1 MTRFSDYLVDGYN
14 KSIIDKSGLS
24 RGSPIRVNGDK
35 CWFLAAYETHIEVL
49 YRDEFLESA
58 AQKFPVIHRY
68 DNSEGGFNCINT
80 LSGVD
85 SEKVSRRSQDESK
98 YRALEQQFARD
109 LKAMLSSGASQISLD
124 DATLLSTSS
133 LPVLIELHPES
144 VHYFVSPFGGRANT
158 NTYGLLCYLDLV
170 EPHPSSEASLI
181 ISTDAALEQL
191 RDELAS
197 EYSFVDHFVNTTSD
211 TPNQVGMQHVRAV
224 YSLSG
229 VAKLAPLMETLRTQS
244 SVTQA
249 LLAEGGTEVKADQ
262 WPSLTEASGPV
273 LIKLR
278 TPDGVCEGYYGV
290 FGIISCVDEGWEL
303 TVTCDAQHQA
313 LYDAAKNELTFLSHY
328 TPLTAGMVQWDNVSA
343 IYALSE
349 IGLVKQALTPT
360 FVQTRSVFPWW
371 VDTGSSVDNDVLP
384 RMSGFES
391 ASLGAGHHTWLSPGY
406 LLADRD
412 LAVGE
417 RVQAWVISER
427 DGRIVKTVAL
437 TASNSNKSKADW
449 PHAFLSAINAAPA
462 ADDAKWMCA
471 GFLNASGELA
481 VGKAGSPTTAA
492 FDALAAAGKTE
503 LNRLW
508 YYAEDCRL
516 FSNAPFEANQVIAG
530 WVPDIPPPEGERLS
544 LQVRDRTTQYLYET
558 YLFCPEATDEASSTS
573 TAQQFCEFINTR
585 RQAADKQYGMVRA
598 GVLGSDKV
606 SVSPGKSDNAL
617 WIAQHSNLSVELDS
631 LAWQKYRDVGA
642 FTPTVGATL
651 KFVLYDRYSGA
662 QLPGSPFSYTV
673 EHADAKQCLAA
684 LAAALKASE
693 LGNYLQLGSAR
704 SPEVTPAS
712 VDKYALWVMPLPT
725 RIIVV
730 GVPGL
735 AENYEKALITPEGK
749 ALTLGALYEGYKEG
763 LSLTLSD
770 RWNGHA
776 VESWELKVGAEAGM
790 NLQKWVGELGTLLN
804 SVRTTY
810 MPFFGWGKDKAGFA
824 LPGEAT
830 SDLSAWSLWLPKDVE
845 FELIARRLNVA
856 APKEVN
862 APPRLKPQLEFLR
875 DKLVCEEAL
884 YYGASAGTLAGS
896 SKAKS
901 VHIKQL
907 AQFGEE
913 VFSSSDGDGL
923 KKSVRGTDFGFLDER
938 FWNMMDRLD
947 TKGLRISELPGIVKA
962 DPRNSLSS
970 GNFPALV
977 ASRVA
982 RRNLVS
988 AEKDNWQIDWPSECW
1003 VESVSCTSDCIVLA
1017 VQCGKEFL
1025 GLSSAITSI
1034 LKSRAHVVTESDLK
1048 KLDTITEEDAARLA
1062 AYGGDALANARK
1074 EIVAAQQRVLDKAS
1088 KKVAAIFSRSLALVA
1103 VHAFKDAGFFVED
1116 AERIIEQIES
1126 YVGKRFPRPGT
1137 YEVESYKTD
1146 LLSEF
1151 KMDLDDS
1158 GVALKTV
1165 EKLVVDLTREFSE
1178 AGDDSGKVFAAAV
1191 SALRSNFF
1199 NVDGAQLN
1207 DFKSVL
1213 VSPRSGT
1220 CKELL
1225 QLCLSADATA
1235 KGIRFVS
1242 HTSDLSPAILDADPP
1257 VHPIYSLYNRTGGV
1271 SLHIPDGVDIPSS
1284 YALCSASYI
1293 SQSGITSAAP
1303 SALLID
1309 PPLTGKTFIPKDSLC
1324 ADYAGTVCSEMYD
1337 VSGASENGVDPKTGL
1352 FHAHY
1357 PVGVIRGLS
1366 GKGPELDLTLHYS
1379 ATRANE
1385 SALGDGWAFRF
1396 SSYDNHQHRLTLS
1409 NGKTITLTADHVTKA
1424 KSTKKL
1430 PINGVT
1436 LTGAKGSHADLA
1448 ELTVIFPSGRTETLA
1463 KPGKY
1468 DGVEVSE
1475 NYKVALSK
1483 KIRKL
1488 KENLEQLLKEPG
1500 VTSEQTKLYTEKLED
1515 LGKLD
1520 TYVKRKAFTLV
1531 PNSITSPQG
1540 GTLTLAWEGKSG
1552 HVQLLSIHDG
1562 SAKLLSAAHDAPTA
1576 TGEYSST
1583 FTVWPDTD
1591 EAYDVC
1597 LLIKDCLLVR
1607 LTRQGKNATAPVQT
1621 VVFGYEGEP
1630 VLDRVLCSVAEEDG
1644 SLEVVSYGPSWRNWD
1659 INDSLIPLSRVLRH
1673 TLVPGAGQQ
1682 SITHTWKWK
1691 GALKQVL
1698 EEGQTF
1704 SATSML
1710 DTGNSQRGASTRRT
1724 WIVKNGVLVESE
1736 VVEEAPGIT
1745 RKTTTMAYPD
1755 AITSTDPAV
1764 KYRLATQPLSTTVTT
1779 EDLRPPHIA
1788 ATASPS
1794 PAQLS
1799 TQESN

>member
-1 MTRFSDYLVDGYN
+1 MTRFSDCLVDGYN
-14 KSIIDKSGLS
+14 KRIIDKSGLA
-24 RGSPIRVNGDK
+24 RGTQIRVNGDK

-80 LSGVD
+80 LSGVN
-85 SEKVSRRSQDESK
+85 SEKVTRRSQDESK

-109 LKAMLSSGASQISLD
+109 LKTMLSSGVSQVSLD

-144 VHYFVSPFGGRANT
+144 VQYFVSSFGRGADT
-158 NTYGLLCYLDLV
+158 DTYGLLCYLDLV
-170 EPHPSSEASLI
+170 EPDPSSEASLI

-211 TPNQVGMQHVRAV
+211 TPNQVGMQHVLAV

-249 LLAEGGTEVKADQ
+249 LLAEGGTKVKADQ
-262 WPSLTEASGPV
+262 WSSLTETSGPV

-290 FGIISCVDEGWEL
+290 FGIISCVDEGWAL
-303 TVTCDAQHQA
+303 KVTCDAQHQA
-313 LYDAAKNELTFLSHY
+313 LYDAAKNELTLLSHY

-360 FVQTRSVFPWW
+360 FVQARSVFPWW

-631 LAWQKYRDVGA
+631 LAWQKYRDVGG

-673 EHADAKQCLAA
+673 EHADATQCLAA

-735 AENYEKALITPEGK
+735 ADNYEKALITPEGK

-901 VHIKQL
+901 VDIKQL

-923 KKSVRGTDFGFLDER
+923 KRSVRGTDYGSHDER
-938 FWNMMDRLD
+938 FRYMMDRLD

-962 DPRNSLSS
+962 DPRESLSS

-982 RRNLVS
+982 RHNLVS

-1003 VESVSCTSDCIVLA
+1003 VETVSCASDCIVLA

-1034 LKSRAHVVTESDLK
+1034 LESRAHVVTKRYLAELDADVK
-1048 KLDTITEEDAARLA
+1048 KTGALLPTR
-1062 AYGGDALANARK
+1062 YGDALEHA
-1074 EIVAAQQRVLDKAS
+1074 
-1088 KKVAAIFSRSLALVA
+1088 KKVAELHGFLDLAGSGFVKKFSGSSVRVA
-1103 VHAFKDAGFFVED
+1103 VRAFKDAGFFIED
-1116 AERIIEQIES
+1116 AERIIEQVAHYFE
-1126 YVGKRFPRPGT
+1126 RHFPRPGS
-1137 YEVESYKTD
+1137 YEVDSYKTC
-1146 LLSEF
+1146 LLSVFKENLREF
-1151 KMDLDDS
+1151 
-1158 GVALKTV
+1158 GVASEVV
-1165 EKLVVDLTREFSE
+1165 EKLGVDLTHEFSG

-1191 SALRSNFF
+1191 SALRR
-1199 NVDGAQLN
+1199 NVFYVDDAQLD

-1225 QLCLSADATA
+1225 QLCLSADAIA

-1396 SSYDNHQHRLTLS
+1396 SSYDNRMHRLTLS
-1409 NGKTITLTADHVTKA
+1409 NGQTITLTADHVAKA
-1424 KSTKKL
+1424 QSTKKL

-1436 LTGAKGSHADLA
+1436 LTGAKGSHANLT

-1463 KPGKY
+1463 KPGKH
-1468 DGVEVSE
+1468 DGVEASE
-1475 NYKVALSK
+1475 NYKNAFSK

-1500 VTSEQTKLYTEKLED
+1500 VTSEQTERYNEKIKQLD
-1515 LGKLD
+1515 KLD
-1520 TYVKRKAFTLV
+1520 KDMKRKALILV
-1531 PNSITSPQG
+1531 PNSITSPQD

-1644 SLEVVSYGPSWRNWD
+1644 SLEVVSYGPSWRDWD

-1698 EEGQTF
+1698 KEGQTF

-1710 DTGNSQRGASTRRT
+1710 DTGTSQRGASTRRT

-1794 PAQLS
+1794 PAQPS